1 MNNFF
6 CENAWKMD
14 TQSSQKFA
22 IKCKVS
28 YSEFKLYRL
37 SLKLEALT
45 ALHILEKSNF
55 DAYYQD
61 YIVTIVGE
69 RAFILL
75 KNFKMLEPC
84 GIINDRKL
92 YALNNQLF
100 TR

>member
-1 MNNFF
+1 MANLYNANKRDFEKVQFLNFDLSEKAYT
-6 CENAWKMD
+6 C
-14 TQSSQKFA
+14 
-22 IKCKVS
+22 

-92 YALNNQLF
+92 YALNN
-100 TR
+100 